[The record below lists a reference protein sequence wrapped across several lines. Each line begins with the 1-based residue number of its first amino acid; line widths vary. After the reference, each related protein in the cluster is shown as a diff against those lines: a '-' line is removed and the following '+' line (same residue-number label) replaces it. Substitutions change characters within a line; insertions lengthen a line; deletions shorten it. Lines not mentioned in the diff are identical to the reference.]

1 MRHGLD
7 IPRNGVLGIYVY
19 SYFKNIFRFQ
29 QFTVYNA
36 TKVGIGLIHC
46 KDLKMIYDMRMITKF

>member
-1 MRHGLD
+1 VCNGPD
-7 IPRNGVLGIYVY
+7 IHKSGALRIFFY
-19 SYFKNIFRFQ
+19 SYFKNIFRFK

>member
-1 MRHGLD
+1 MRQGLD
-7 IPRNGVLGIYVY
+7 IFQNGVLGSYVY
-19 SYFKNIFRFQ
+19 SYFKNILRFQ
-29 QFTVYNA
+29 QFTVYND